1 MTRKKKLQEN
11 PKKRTVDFH
20 IILTPPDIPLGPG
33 IGKHRVNLKK
43 KLTLDFV
50 PTAGLSFI
58 LMGDFAEEKTHL
70 WSPLIGAS
78 GGPKG
83 AVGLA
88 LNSDIWQVD
97 RVFYD
102 LTEKRF
108 ILNCFPE
115 LETREQFEA
124 IPKLLCGFHGFR
136 IHYSLPRKK
145 LKARTETGV

>member
-1 MTRKKKLQEN
+1 MVARKKKL
-11 PKKRTVDFH
+11 KKRVVDFH
-20 IILTPPDIPLGPG
+20 IVLMPPDIPLGPG
-33 IGKHRVNLKK
+33 IGAQRVNLKK

-70 WSPLIGAS
+70 WSPLIRAS

-88 LNSDIWQVD
+88 FNSEIWQID
-97 RVFYD
+97 KVFYNPAK
-102 LTEKRF
+102 KRF
-108 ILNCFPE
+108 FLYCYPE

-124 IPKLLCGFHGFR
+124 IPKLLCGFYGFR
-136 IHYSLPRKK
+136 TYH
-145 LKARTETGV
+145 